1 MKSQVMYLKLLKNLL
16 VTTKAVQFLFH
27 VVQIRALC
35 SNDHCLTGAFFF
47 APGRHMVNNHVLLGH
62 VFDNLTV
69 KEPIECFRKCRCDCR
84 CISFN
89 YLTNVNEN
97 NCELNEENRH
107 TNSSALKPLQESQY
121 YDLVVNYDFKV
132 NVLDSECQNG
142 CCGSQACLNGGT
154 CRETCDDT
162 GKRFTC
168 SCKPHFTGRFCE
180 TALCPTSD
188 WLHFNESCF
197 KAFTEK
203 INWFKAQQNCRLF
216 NSNLTSIHSDNENEF
231 VRNQL
236 AVSLESVWIGLAN
249 LENEKAVYQWV
260 DGSDVSFSNWKPG
273 EPNNLGGSEN
283 CTDLNINTG
292 QWNDL
297 DCDLHNRSYVCGKP
311 WLP

>member
-1 MKSQVMYLKLLKNLL
+1 MFFVSRYQNGGYSQTLRRFFVSNDVDVSPCQKLNMFFVLFLYQSMKSQVMYLKLLKNLL

-121 YDLVVNYDFKV
+121 YDLVVNYDIK
-132 NVLDSECQNG
+132 
-142 CCGSQACLNGGT
+142 
-154 CRETCDDT
+154 
-162 GKRFTC
+162 
-168 SCKPHFTGRFCE
+168 
-180 TALCPTSD
+180 
-188 WLHFNESCF
+188 
-197 KAFTEK
+197 
-203 INWFKAQQNCRLF
+203 
-216 NSNLTSIHSDNENEF
+216 
-231 VRNQL
+231 VRNAL
-236 AVSLESVWIGLAN
+236 LWPTCTSTRNPPSRFYYKTVASTRDL
-249 LENEKAVYQWV
+249 KK
-260 DGSDVSFSNWKPG
+260 SFAQYNSYF
-273 EPNNLGGSEN
+273 
-283 CTDLNINTG
+283 LNT
-292 QWNDL
+292 L
-297 DCDLHNRSYVCGKP
+297 
-311 WLP
+311 